1 VVSFFFVV
9 SLYQEKEMT
18 MTKAQIIDEYN
29 SLTSELNNE
38 LNQYYELTGVQWSG
52 NPRHG
57 NMSPGFLNYGKES
70 LESFL
75 CGRKSTIYS
84 IRGARYNYTNTQK
97 LKSTPEGRDFLSS
110 LATKRQELTDS
121 RDRIS
126 KEMFDAFNI
135 LLRSCGLLDWE
146 MGPMEI
152 RKVVP
157 AYDAVCFDV
166 YNTKV
171 RGSQVHIEIRYV
183 DKKWR
188 MRLNAAVRGSEE
200 ISDRGEQYQWYKGYV
215 TIADNYELFQ
225 NWMET
230 KYHTLA
236 HQAYEIKEELDDC
249 EQAIDNPYRAWIK
262 LQK

>member
-1 VVSFFFVV
+1 
-9 SLYQEKEMT
+9 

-38 LNQYYELTGVQWSG
+38 LNQYHELTGVEWPG
-52 NPRHG
+52 IPRHG

-75 CGRKSTIYS
+75 CGRKSNIHS
-84 IRGARYNYTNTQK
+84 IREARENYINTQK
-97 LKSTPEGRDFLSS
+97 LKSTLEGKVFLAS

-126 KEMFDAFNI
+126 KEMFDSFNM

-146 MGPMEI
+146 MMPMDI

-157 AYDAVCFDV
+157 AYAVYFDV

-188 MRLNAAVRGSEE
+188 MRLNAATRGPEE
-200 ISDRGEQYQWYKGYV
+200 ISDRGDQYQWYKGYV

-236 HQAYEIKEELDDC
+236 HQAYEIEEKFDDC